1 VLSSVRNLLPAL
13 ILVMFLVGSVWAA
26 CPDGDVYDDCRV
38 DWFDL
43 KFLADHWLDPAGS
56 PADIVGDD
64 GVDIADFAK
73 LASKER

>member
-1 VLSSVRNLLPAL
+1 
-13 ILVMFLVGSVWAA
+13 MFLVGSVWAA